1 MGVGMGGITGAQGDG
16 ISLRCSVFKVQVLL
30 HIKVRHI
37 WVGLRKR
44 TTLEIN
50 ILESTVVKSG
60 A

>member
-1 MGVGMGGITGAQGDG
+1 MGVGMGGNTGAQGDE
-16 ISLRCSVFKVQVLL
+16 ISFRCSVFKAQVPL

-44 TTLEIN
+44 TTLERN